1 MRNFS
6 TVTNNSYSV
15 TWLWYR
21 SGMRPLLQ
29 HKSTAVMNLDSI
41 TSETV
46 AGYAAHRQSRGLQI
60 GTINRELRVLRRV
73 LRLAVEWGLIDRAP
87 KVQMPRGEK
96 RRERVVGD
104 EELSQY
110 ITSASPMLAEVAT
123 TLNDTGLRPDEC
135 HRLDWSD
142 VSFANGRYGKLMVRH
157 GKTPAARREL
167 PMTPRVSGVLQARWE
182 ATGKPI
188 EGWVW
193 PAPTKT
199 GHIDHSTLKK
209 QHRIALRLSGVRPF
223 LLYSLRHS
231 FATRIAPLVDA
242 WTLCKIMGWSSL
254 SVAMTYIHPSED
266 RVLDAFSDMGRHNFG
281 HTDKGTELAAAD
293 NAWKLMKNNEEMV
306 SAAGFEPATH
316 ALKGHCSTN

>member
-188 EGWVW
+188 EGWIW

-209 QHRIALRLSGVRPF
+209 QHTRTLKLSGVRPF
-223 LLYSLRHS
+223 VLYSLRHT
-231 FATRIAPLVDA
+231 FLTRLGESGCDA
-242 WTLCKIMGWSSL
+242 WTLARVAGHS
-254 SVAMTYIHPSED
+254 SVAISSRYVHPSED
-266 RVLDAFSDMGRHNFG
+266 QVLAAIDRLGGHNFG
-281 HTDKGTELAAAD
+281 HMSNVGENTLGSQPL
-293 NAWKLMKNNEEMV
+293 L
-306 SAAGFEPATH
+306 
-316 ALKGHCSTN
+316 STSKD